1 MRDFSKEVEE
11 NRNLENRIEV
21 AKTLRDK
28 SLKEMARD
36 VYDILSE
43 IYADSIK
50 YVKYI
55 TPIFTKE
62 DTDLWYKGLHSFFF
76 RDDSHGHF
84 IKVNEIEVYDD
95 KKRVCYKNVA
105 IDTDNEEKAYA
116 LDEGH
121 KYSVESYLVKEFFKE
136 LDTILKIGKET
147 LVGVAEYNIEEKL
160 KSDKENLLKELNKVS
175 CSVSK

>member
-1 MRDFSKEVEE
+1 MSKYKLHPVSALI
-11 NRNLENRIEV
+11 NAV
-21 AKTLRDK
+21 K
-28 SLKEMARD
+28 SLKEMAKD

-43 IYADSIK
+43 IYADSTK

-62 DTDLWYKGLHSFFF
+62 DTNLWYKGLRSFFF

-116 LDEGH
+116 LNSNH
-121 KYSVESYLVKEFFKE
+121 SVEDYHLQELFKE
-136 LDTILKIGKET
+136 LDTILKIGKEH
-147 LVGVAEYNIEEKL
+147 LVGIAEYTIEEKL
-160 KSDKENLLKELNKVS
+160 KSDKEGLLKKFNEVS

>member
-28 SLKEMARD
+28 SLKEMAKD

-43 IYADSIK
+43 IYADSTK

-62 DTDLWYKGLHSFFF
+62 DTNLWYKGLHSFFF

-116 LDEGH
+116 LDGGH
-121 KYSVESYLVKEFFKE
+121 KYSVESYLVKEFLKE

-160 KSDKENLLKELNKVS
+160 KSDKKSLLEELNKVS
-175 CSVSK
+175 CSVSE